1 MSVVMHK
8 LFFRTLRSSG
18 NTRRLVGPLSSQFNH
33 NDHRIILLEGKSL
46 QTRRFSDQPPSNNN
60 KDKESTTADK
70 EQSTITTSNEDVTKT
85 ENQASSPP
93 SSSEGQQPTTTNSTE
108 TTPPPAPSLSSSAS
122 SYYGATVQRIGST
135 LYKAEQR
142 YEDFEKQI
150 MATIR
155 ESSQRRFR
163 IYFFGSIS
171 AIVAILVIFG
181 QPIKDAVTQQTADIA
196 QETLQ
201 NESLK
206 IQTQE
211 LAMAVIQTV
220 LNDKE
225 ITAHAANFLKEAST
239 SPETQKALLS
249 LTLHVL
255 QHPQTMDE
263 LLALSKRLI
272 HNLTHDKVRDTLFR

>member
-1 MSVVMHK
+1 MDK
-8 LFFRTLRSSG
+8 LFFRALRSSG
-18 NTRRLVGPLSSQFNH
+18 NTRRLAGPLSSQFNH

-46 QTRRFSDQPPSNNN
+46 QTRRFSDKPPSNNS

-70 EQSTITTSNEDVTKT
+70 EQSTITTSNEDVAKV

-93 SSSEGQQPTTTNSTE
+93 SSSEGQQPPTTNNTE

-163 IYFFGSIS
+163 MYFFGSI
-171 AIVAILVIFG
+171 AGIVAIVVIFG
-181 QPIKDAVTQQTADIA
+181 QPIKEAVTQQTADIA

-272 HNLTHDKVRDTLFR
+272 HNLTHDKVRETSN